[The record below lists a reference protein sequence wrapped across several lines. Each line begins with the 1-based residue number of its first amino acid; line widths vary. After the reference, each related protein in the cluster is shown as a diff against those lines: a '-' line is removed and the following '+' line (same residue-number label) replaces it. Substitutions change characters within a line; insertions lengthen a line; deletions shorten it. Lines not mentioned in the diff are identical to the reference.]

1 MKYLFAV
8 ILTVFLVTYM
18 QPAQA
23 CNAQCA
29 ASGGISG
36 SYGGSGSKSGK
47 SGSGSKNDKAGSGVT
62 WSKSKYDTRG
72 LGYSAWSRHHYN

>member
-1 MKYLFAV
+1 MKYLV
-8 ILTVFLVTYM
+8 ILLALSLPLSAYAEGGLG
-18 QPAQA
+18 QC
-23 CNAQCA
+23 CNA
-29 ASGGISG
+29 SGTF
-36 SYGGSGSKSGK
+36 GGSGSKSGK